1 MWVISIRFLD
11 IKPKER
17 PPKQT
22 VRREV
27 EPKKKKKSMEESELA
42 YTTLHLMTTY

>member
-1 MWVISIRFLD
+1 MSVISIRFLD

-17 PPKQT
+17 SPKQT
-22 VRREV
+22 VRIEF
-27 EPKKKKKSMEESELA
+27 EPKKKKSMEETELA